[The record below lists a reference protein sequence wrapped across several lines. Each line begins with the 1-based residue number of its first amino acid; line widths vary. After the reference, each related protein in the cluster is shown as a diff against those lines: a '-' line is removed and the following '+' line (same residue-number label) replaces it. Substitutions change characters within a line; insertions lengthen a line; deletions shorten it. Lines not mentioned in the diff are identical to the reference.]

1 MAKKKTAQ
9 TAEAL
14 ELDYQLAE
22 LPSSQHRAGLAG
34 LVLMVKWL
42 ERQGTNKGTCE
53 LKRLD
58 ELGATLCINELGLEA
73 LFNETYA
80 AFIEEQARPQPFKNK
95 KKEIVPPL
103 REEVRQETDSKSGKT
118 KEKTIYIYPIV
129 IPKGAFLVDLDPSAD
144 GSKGAWVKLWRDMI
158 WSIFR
163 GVPATRQPFEDR
175 AEGARPDDAAK
186 TWNDLAQPLHYSV
199 DLPST
204 YFIGAQANN
213 AENVPFKDRARF
225 QFLLHFWP
233 FAAQTYVPALINNEG
248 GRDFV
253 GYALAIPDV
262 ANLEWFCEELPKALK
277 HNRGVE
283 LSGYRPRGCVVD
295 LAVEGALDILSLLRA
310 RIAVQEGERATSDLV
325 LGVDVIHLEK
335 QGNNIRILGTSR
347 IDPEASMIDEYAR
360 LRHSLWN
367 PLFRKQRLLNLID
380 GRAWYT
386 GFDALLCRLPY
397 EQSIS
402 NENFRRDA
410 RESFKTEVE
419 TANEEAQKEMTNTE
433 QLTDTEPIDSGI
445 SPDLTL
451 EELIYRLIGTYISRK
466 LKNKYQLEWSS
477 VKSDP
482 KKRGEYEEN
491 KEKIARDAFL
501 AVRSRTGGDFA
512 DYFASTLCSVPQHMG
527 ENQFETLALAL
538 HNETDQV
545 RTLTMLALSARG

>member
-1 MAKKKTAQ
+1 MAKKTKAPAVET
-9 TAEAL
+9 L
-14 ELDYQLAE
+14 EIDYQLAE
-22 LPSSQHRAGLAG
+22 LPSSQHRAGLAR

-42 ERQGTNKGTCE
+42 ERQGTNKGICE

-58 ELGATLCINELGLEA
+58 ELGATLRINELGLEA
-73 LFNETYA
+73 LFTETYA

-118 KEKTIYIYPIV
+118 KEKTVYIYPVV

-144 GSKGAWVKLWRDMI
+144 GNKGVWVKLWRDMI

-163 GVPATRQPFEDR
+163 GVPATRKPFEDR
-175 AEGARPDDAAK
+175 AEGVCPDDAAK

-199 DLPST
+199 DLSST
-204 YFIGAQANN
+204 YSIGAQANN

-283 LSGYRPRGCVVD
+283 LSGYRPRDCVVD

-310 RIAVQEGERATSDLV
+310 RIAVNEGERATSDLV
-325 LGVDVIHLEK
+325 LGVDVIHVEK
-335 QGNNIRILGTSR
+335 QGNNIRLLGTSR
-347 IDPEASMIDEYAR
+347 LDPRASMIDEYAR
-360 LRHSLWN
+360 LRHSLWD
-367 PLFRKQRLLNLID
+367 PLFRKQRVLNLINE
-380 GRAWYT
+380 RTWYT
-386 GFDALLCRLPY
+386 GFDAVLSRLPY
-397 EQSIS
+397 EQSIG
-402 NENFRRDA
+402 NKNFRRDA
-410 RESFKTEVE
+410 RESFKNEVE
-419 TANEEAQKEMTNTE
+419 TMHEETHRQMTAPEELADAE
-433 QLTDTEPIDSGI
+433 QMDSGS
-445 SPDLTL
+445 SPDLTF
-451 EELIYRLIGTYISRK
+451 EELIYRLVGTYISRK
-466 LKNKYQLEWSS
+466 LKNKYQLEWLS

-482 KKRGEYEEN
+482 KKQGEYEVS
-491 KEKIARDAFL
+491 KGKIARDAFL
-501 AVRSRTGGDFA
+501 SVRSRTGADFA
-512 DYFASTLCSVPQHMG
+512 EYFASTLCSVPQHMG
-527 ENQFETLALAL
+527 EKQFETLALAL
-538 HNETDQV
+538 HNETDKV

>member
-1 MAKKKTAQ
+1 MVKKKNVT
-9 TAEAL
+9 TPEVL
-14 ELDYQLAE
+14 DLDYQLAE
-22 LPSSQHRAGLAG
+22 LPSSQHRVGLAG

-42 ERQGTNKGTCE
+42 ERQGTNKGICE
-53 LKRLD
+53 LTRLD
-58 ELGATLCINELGLEA
+58 ELGATLRINESGLEA
-73 LFNETYA
+73 LFNEAYA
-80 AFIEEQARPQPFKNK
+80 ASREEQARPQPFKNK
-95 KKEIVPPL
+95 NKEIIPPL
-103 REEVRQETDSKSGKT
+103 REEVRHETDPKSGKT
-118 KEKTIYIYPIV
+118 KEKTVYIYPVV
-129 IPKGAFLVDLDPSAD
+129 IPKGAFLIDLDPSAD
-144 GSKGAWVKLWRDMI
+144 GNNGVWVKLWRDMV

-163 GVPATRQPFEDR
+163 GVPATRKPFEDR
-175 AEGARPDDAAK
+175 AEGLRPDDAVK
-186 TWNDLAQPLHYSV
+186 TWNDLTQPLHYSV

-248 GRDFV
+248 ERDFV

-283 LSGYRPRGCVVD
+283 LSGYRPRDSVVD

-325 LGVDVIHLEK
+325 LGVDVIHVEK
-335 QGNNIRILGTSR
+335 QGNNIRLLGTSR
-347 IDPEASMIDEYAR
+347 LDPEASMIDEYAR

-367 PLFRKQRLLNLID
+367 PLFRKQRLLNLINK
-380 GRAWYT
+380 RPWYT
-386 GFDALLCRLPY
+386 GFDAVLSRLPY
-397 EQSIS
+397 EQSIGS
-402 NENFRRDA
+402 KTFRHDA
-410 RESFKTEVE
+410 RESFKNEVE
-419 TANEEAQKEMTNTE
+419 TTNEETHRQMMEAEELVDVEPMEPGGSPN
-433 QLTDTEPIDSGI
+433 LTC
-445 SPDLTL
+445 
-451 EELIYRLIGTYISRK
+451 EELIYRLVGTYISRK

-477 VKSDP
+477 VKGDP
-482 KKRGEYEEN
+482 KKRAEYEES

-501 AVRSRTGGDFA
+501 AVRSRTGADFA

-527 ENQFETLALAL
+527 EKHFETLARAL
-538 HNETDQV
+538 HDETDKV

>member
-1 MAKKKTAQ
+1 M
-9 TAEAL
+9 
-14 ELDYQLAE
+14 
-22 LPSSQHRAGLAG
+22 
-34 LVLMVKWL
+34 W
-42 ERQGTNKGTCE
+42 
-53 LKRLD
+53 
-58 ELGATLCINELGLEA
+58 INALGLEA

-80 AFIEEQARPQPFKNK
+80 AFVEEQARPQPFKNK

-118 KEKTIYIYPIV
+118 KEKTVYIYPIV

-144 GSKGAWVKLWRDMI
+144 GNKGVWVKLWRDMI

-163 GVPATRQPFEDR
+163 GVPATRKPFEDR
-175 AEGARPDDAAK
+175 AEGVRPDDAAK
-186 TWNDLAQPLHYSV
+186 TWNDLAKPLHYSV

-347 IDPEASMIDEYAR
+347 LDPEASMIDEYAR
-360 LRHSLWN
+360 LRHSLWD
-367 PLFRKQRLLNLID
+367 PLFRKQRLLNLIN

-386 GFDALLCRLPY
+386 GFDALLSRLPY
-397 EQSIS
+397 EHSVG
-402 NENFRRDA
+402 NETFSRDA
-410 RESFKTEVE
+410 RESFKAEIE
-419 TANEEAQKEMTNTE
+419 TAKEETQKEMTNIE
-433 QLTDTEPIDSGI
+433 QLTDTEAIDSG
-445 SPDLTL
+445 SSADLTL
-451 EELIYRLIGTYISRK
+451 EELIYRLVGTYISRK

-477 VKSDP
+477 AKSDS

-527 ENQFETLALAL
+527 EKHFETLALAL

>member
-1 MAKKKTAQ
+1 MAKKKKAQ
-9 TAEAL
+9 ALEAL
-14 ELDYQLAE
+14 EIDYQLAE

-42 ERQGTNKGTCE
+42 ERQRTNKGICE

-58 ELGATLCINELGLEA
+58 EIGIILRINEPGLEA
-73 LFNETYA
+73 LFNEAYGA
-80 AFIEEQARPQPFKNK
+80 YKEDREYPQPFKNK
-95 KKEIVPPL
+95 APL
-103 REEVRQETDSKSGKT
+103 REETREITDEKTGKT
-118 KEKTIYIYPIV
+118 QTKTVHIYSMPV
-129 IPKGAFLVDLDPSAD
+129 PKGAFLTDLDPSAD
-144 GSKGAWVKLWRDMI
+144 GNNGVWVKLWRDMV

-163 GVPATRQPFEDR
+163 GVPATRKPFEDR
-175 AEGARPDDAAK
+175 ADGKQPDDVAK
-186 TWNDLAQPLHYSV
+186 TWHDLTQPHQYSV

-283 LSGYRPRGCVVD
+283 FSGYRPRGCVVD

-310 RIAVQEGERATSDLV
+310 RIAVKEGERATSDLV
-325 LGVDVIHLEK
+325 LGVDVIHVQK
-335 QGNNIRILGTSR
+335 QGNNIRLLGISR
-347 IDPEASMIDEYAR
+347 LDPEASMIDEYAR
-360 LRHSLWN
+360 LRHSLWD
-367 PLFRKQRLLNLID
+367 PIFRKQRLLNLIN

-386 GFDALLCRLPY
+386 GFDALLSRLPY
-397 EQSIS
+397 KQSIG

-419 TANEEAQKEMTNTE
+419 TTNEETHGQ
-433 QLTDTEPIDSGI
+433 
-445 SPDLTL
+445 
-451 EELIYRLIGTYISRK
+451 
-466 LKNKYQLEWSS
+466 
-477 VKSDP
+477 
-482 KKRGEYEEN
+482 
-491 KEKIARDAFL
+491 
-501 AVRSRTGGDFA
+501 
-512 DYFASTLCSVPQHMG
+512 
-527 ENQFETLALAL
+527 
-538 HNETDQV
+538 
-545 RTLTMLALSARG
+545 

>member
-1 MAKKKTAQ
+1 MAKKTRAQ
-9 TAEAL
+9 TAEVL

-42 ERQGTNKGTCE
+42 ERQGTNKGICE

-73 LFNETYA
+73 LFNQVYGAYKEDREY
-80 AFIEEQARPQPFKNK
+80 PQPFKNK
-95 KKEIVPPL
+95 APL
-103 REEVRQETDSKSGKT
+103 REER
-118 KEKTIYIYPIV
+118 KEKTDDTTGKTTVKTAYIYSMSV
-129 IPKGAFLVDLDPSAD
+129 PKGAFLVDLDPIAD
-144 GSKGAWVKLWRDMI
+144 GSKDNWIKLWRDMV

-163 GVPATRQPFEDR
+163 GVPATRKPFEDR
-175 AEGARPDDAAK
+175 ANGKQSDDTAK
-186 TWNDLAQPLHYSV
+186 TWNDLMQPLQYSV

-204 YFIGAQANN
+204 YYIGAQANN

-325 LGVDVIHLEK
+325 LGVDVIHVEK
-335 QGNNIRILGTSR
+335 QGNNIRLLGTSR
-347 IDPEASMIDEYAR
+347 LEPEASMIDEYAR

-367 PLFRKQRLLNLID
+367 PLFRKQRLLNLIN

-386 GFDALLCRLPY
+386 GFDAVLSRLPY
-397 EQSIS
+397 EQSIG
-402 NENFRRDA
+402 NDNFRRDA
-410 RESFKTEVE
+410 LESFKTEAE
-419 TANEEAQKEMTNTE
+419 TANEEQKEMTNTE
-433 QLTDTEPIDSGI
+433 ELTDAESIDSG
-445 SPDLTL
+445 SSTDLSF
-451 EELIYRLIGTYISRK
+451 EELIYRLVGTYISRK

-482 KKRGEYEEN
+482 KKRDEYEKS
-491 KEKIARDAFL
+491 KEKIVRDAFL
-501 AVRSRTGGDFA
+501 SVRSRTGGDFA

-527 ENQFETLALAL
+527 EKHFETLALAL
-538 HNETDQV
+538 HNETDKV

>member
-1 MAKKKTAQ
+1 MAKKKVQ
-9 TAEAL
+9 TVETL
-14 ELDYQLAE
+14 EIDYQLAE

-42 ERQGTNKGTCE
+42 ERQGTNAGTCE

-58 ELGATLCINELGLEA
+58 PLGATLCINALGLRA

-103 REEVRQETDSKSGKT
+103 REEQRQETDPKSGKT
-118 KEKTIYIYPIV
+118 REKTVYIYPVV
-129 IPKGAFLVDLDPSAD
+129 IPRGAFLVDLDPSAD
-144 GSKGAWVKLWRDMI
+144 GNKGIWVKLWRDMI

-163 GVPATRQPFEDR
+163 GVPATRKPFEDR
-175 AEGARPDDAAK
+175 AEGVRPDDADK
-186 TWNDLAQPLHYSV
+186 TWNDLAQPLHYSI

-248 GRDFV
+248 GREFV

-262 ANLEWFCEELPKALK
+262 ADLEWFCEELPKALK
-277 HNRGVE
+277 HNRGIE

-310 RIAVQEGERATSDLV
+310 RIAVQEGERATSAIV
-325 LGVDVIHLEK
+325 LGVDVMHVDK
-335 QGNNIRILGTSR
+335 QGNNIRLLGTSR
-347 IDPEASMIDEYAR
+347 LDPEASMIDEYAR
-360 LRHSLWN
+360 LRLNLWN
-367 PLFRKQRLLNLID
+367 PIFRRQRLLNLINER
-380 GRAWYT
+380 GWYT
-386 GFDALLCRLPY
+386 GFDRILSQLPY
-397 EQSIS
+397 EQSIGDK
-402 NENFRRDA
+402 NFRRDA
-410 RESFKTEVE
+410 RESFKTEVATMNRE
-419 TANEEAQKEMTNTE
+419 VHKQMPGTE
-433 QLTDTEPIDSGI
+433 QLTDTESNESDS
-445 SPDLTL
+445 SRDLTC
-451 EELIYRLIGTYISRK
+451 EELIYRLVGTYINRK

-482 KKRGEYEEN
+482 KKQTEYEES
-491 KEKIARDAFL
+491 KEKVARDAFL
-501 AVRSRTGGDFA
+501 AVRSRTGEDFA

-527 ENQFETLALAL
+527 EKHFETLALAL
-538 HNETDQV
+538 HNETDKV